1 MATETKAAQTEA
13 PKAAS
18 TAAWK
23 RAGVHYPLLPSGTRV
38 GLRIPDLAAMIETGQ
53 VPNHLLSAA
62 LGLAKAQNEEEN
74 KIPTPEELTE
84 NAAQD
89 REFTDL
95 LVLEAVVEP
104 KLTEDDVKPGGIPQ
118 EDKQFIV
125 ALATRQRDL
134 DAEGEHI
141 AGLTKSEK
149 FRRFRGLGEFDTSL
163 EGL

>member
-1 MATETKAAQTEA
+1 MATATKEKTEA
-13 PKAAS
+13 TVTTLAGWKKA
-18 TAAWK
+18 
-23 RAGVHYPLLPSGTRV
+23 GIHYPLLPSGERV
-38 GLRIPDLAAMIETGQ
+38 GIRIPDLSAMIETGA
-53 VPNHLLSAA
+53 VPNHLISAA
-62 LGLAKAQNEEEN
+62 LGVVKAQVEDE
-74 KIPTPEELTE
+74 KKVPTPEELTE

-95 LVLEAVVEP
+95 LVLASVVEP

-125 ALATRQRDL
+125 AIATRQRDL

>member
-1 MATETKAAQTEA
+1 MATAKTTTKTEATDVAGWKAAA
-13 PKAAS
+13 I
-18 TAAWK
+18 
-23 RAGVHYPLLPSGTRV
+23 HYPLLPSGVRV
-38 GLRIPDLAAMIETGQ
+38 GLRVPDLAGMIETGQ

-62 LGLAKAQNEEEN
+62 VGLAKAQLDDE
-74 KIPTPEELTE
+74 KKVPTPEELTE

-95 LVLEAVVEP
+95 LVLASVVDP
-104 KLTEDDVKPGGIPQ
+104 VLTDEDVKPGAIPI

-125 ALATRQRDL
+125 AIATRQRDL

-149 FRRFRGLGEFDTSL
+149 FRRFRNLGEFDTSL